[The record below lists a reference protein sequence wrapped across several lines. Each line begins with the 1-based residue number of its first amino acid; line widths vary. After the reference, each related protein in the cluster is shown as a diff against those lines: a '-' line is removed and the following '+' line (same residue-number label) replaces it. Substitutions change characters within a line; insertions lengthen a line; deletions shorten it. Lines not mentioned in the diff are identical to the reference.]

1 MAKKDKK
8 NRAPELE
15 ETTKSL
21 KKKDKKAKDKA
32 KKNKPAEVVEELTVA
47 QVVEEATVAPEDNA
61 DAIFEIEDESTE
73 SPVEA
78 PKVIHEGV
86 DEKTGEVYQITASK
100 GGSGKGT
107 VAHPAPEET
116 AAKPRAKR
124 ETKKVEIPASSLRF
138 VGDFPVA
145 DILPRERSTRFRGKE
160 TRGVL
165 EAMIQ
170 RFGWTQPL
178 TLDSEHRI
186 VDGQY
191 RLELAQKWKLETVPV
206 VITDGVS
213 AAAGTTD
220 LFHMLAGRIIEWDKW
235 NYPETDAVL
244 KGLDGGLGTEE
255 ILGFETTSEAG
266 ELRDIAREIG
276 WFIEIIPKSLSGSTV
291 TLTTLATLL
300 KKQLAGKYK
309 YDPAQILYI
318 EALRSELEG
327 VRREM
332 VEAGETAGGVK
343 PKLEQHVNEEN
354 RKQTEG
360 NAIAEAK
367 GYDMEFSE
375 DGSTAVFTADA
386 ELTYVANKAAEIEE
400 AGRVQ
405 VKSARDMASR
415 FKEMADGK
423 KLGLTQFKILA
434 HYFSDMTPEEAGDFF
449 NSTAPAEFNAF
460 VDTVIEEDRTI
471 SPNRSVN
478 FPMTEAE
485 LRAEQ
490 YRLRGED
497 IRKESEK
504 NKVAAPKELKDFR
517 VNELKGLLKRKGLPL
532 NGNKGEIVARIEA
545 AGFGPDDVA
554 DDSTADESEVLTAD
568 APTEALAE
576 DEDVSMVFAAEET
589 SEESEELAEALQEAP
604 DEIIVGE
611 VRDVEAEVEA
621 PKADLKALKKRKKEL
636 KAKDELTKA
645 ERKELKEISKKLKG

>member
-8 NRAPELE
+8 DRAPELE
-15 ETTKSL
+15 ETKKSL

-47 QVVEEATVAPEDNA
+47 QVVEEATVAPEDDA
-61 DAIFEIEDESTE
+61 DAIFEIEDETT
-73 SPVEA
+73 EA
-78 PKVIHEGV
+78 P
-86 DEKTGEVYQITASK
+86 ITASK

-107 VAHPAPEET
+107 VAYPAPEET
-116 AAKPRAKR
+116 VTKPRAKR
-124 ETKKVEIPASSLRF
+124 EVKRVEIPASSLEF
-138 VGDFPVA
+138 IGDFPVA
-145 DILPRERSTRFRGKE
+145 DILPRERNTRFRGKE

-191 RLELAQKWKLETVPV
+191 RLELAKKWKLETVPV

-220 LFHMLAGRIIEWDKW
+220 LFHMLSGRITEWDKW

-244 KGLDGGLGTEE
+244 KGLDGGLGTEK

-291 TLTTLATLL
+291 TLDTLATLL

-318 EALRSELEG
+318 EALRSRLED

-367 GYDMEFSE
+367 GYEMEFSE

-386 ELTYVANKAAEIEE
+386 ELTYIANKVAEIEE

-460 VDTVIEEDRTI
+460 VDTVIEEDRTV
-471 SPNRSVN
+471 SPNRSGN

-504 NKVAAPKELKDFR
+504 NKAAAPKELKDFT
-517 VNELKGLLKRKGLPL
+517 VGELKGLLKRKGLPL
-532 NGNKGEIVARIEA
+532 NGNKGEIVARLEA
-545 AGFGPDDVA
+545 AGFGPDDVV
-554 DDSTADESEVLTAD
+554 DDSPEDEVEVLTAD
-568 APTEALAE
+568 APVEVPVE
-576 DEDVSMVFAAEET
+576 EDVSMVFADEAPEPL
-589 SEESEELAEALQEAP
+589 SEEVLESIQSSLRSVP
-604 DEIIVGE
+604 DKIIVGGE
-611 VRDVEAEVEA
+611 RAAEAVVAIEIKDEGA
-621 PKADLKALKKRKKEL
+621 ELLEKAKDLKALKKRGKEL
-636 KAKDELTKA
+636 KAKAENGEKLSKA
-645 ERKELKEISKKLKG
+645 ELKELKAIKKQLKG